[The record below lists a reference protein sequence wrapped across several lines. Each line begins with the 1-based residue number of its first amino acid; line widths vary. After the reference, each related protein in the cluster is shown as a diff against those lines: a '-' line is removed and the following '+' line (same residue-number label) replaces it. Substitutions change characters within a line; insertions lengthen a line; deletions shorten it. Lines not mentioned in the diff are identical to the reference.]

1 MITPLTPQSIP
12 QSAEYLRSIIDKNNI
27 IYRFLYR
34 EVLLNSS
41 LENYVFTKRQS
52 ALQDYYLNNAMLF
65 DLLNNAKKTNTE
77 FWQVL
82 EKPSQALEKKRDQI
96 LKLMNQ
102 DKSTDAQILLMSND
116 YLELMKNHVDTLN
129 EYYRQFI
136 SYDESSAIDVM
147 LAVKNTTKILNN
159 SLNVTLIIFLNAI
172 LISILFAFFVAR
184 AISYPI
190 DLLRNN
196 MERMEAENLSVPVN
210 PQLLKLRGEVGD
222 LSRSFSKLIE
232 KLRMT
237 TVLRDELLIEVEGRK
252 KYEEKLNQTAVK
264 LQELNQELDQ
274 FAYIASHDLR
284 APLRAI
290 EHLVTWIEE
299 DCCQSLP
306 VQSRENFDLLKAR
319 VKRLNLLIGGILD
332 YSREGTV
339 EKSKEKID
347 TNKLLAEVIDNLSP
361 PSPFTIKVDQTMP
374 VLMASRVAMEQV
386 FLNLISNAIKY
397 HDHKQKACVNI
408 GYETNNGYYQFYVK
422 DNGPGI
428 HPKFHKRIFEIFQT
442 LQPVESAKGTGI
454 GLAIVKKIVEK
465 QGGKIWVLSKEG
477 EGATFYFTWPMDSLS
492 AP

>member
-1 MITPLTPQSIP
+1 MKIRTKLLFCFLFLSVLIFLVGMIFYGQLKNMITPLTPQSIP

-27 IYRFLYR
+27 IYRFLYQ
-34 EVLLNSS
+34 EFLLDSI

-210 PQLLKLRGEVGD
+210 PQLLKLRGEVGT
-222 LSRSFSKLIE
+222 LRFSASIRSIL
-232 KLRMT
+232 LR
-237 TVLRDELLIEVEGRK
+237 
-252 KYEEKLNQTAVK
+252 
-264 LQELNQELDQ
+264 
-274 FAYIASHDLR
+274 S
-284 APLRAI
+284 
-290 EHLVTWIEE
+290 
-299 DCCQSLP
+299 
-306 VQSRENFDLLKAR
+306 
-319 VKRLNLLIGGILD
+319 
-332 YSREGTV
+332 
-339 EKSKEKID
+339 
-347 TNKLLAEVIDNLSP
+347 
-361 PSPFTIKVDQTMP
+361 
-374 VLMASRVAMEQV
+374 
-386 FLNLISNAIKY
+386 
-397 HDHKQKACVNI
+397 
-408 GYETNNGYYQFYVK
+408 
-422 DNGPGI
+422 
-428 HPKFHKRIFEIFQT
+428 
-442 LQPVESAKGTGI
+442 
-454 GLAIVKKIVEK
+454 
-465 QGGKIWVLSKEG
+465 
-477 EGATFYFTWPMDSLS
+477 
-492 AP
+492 